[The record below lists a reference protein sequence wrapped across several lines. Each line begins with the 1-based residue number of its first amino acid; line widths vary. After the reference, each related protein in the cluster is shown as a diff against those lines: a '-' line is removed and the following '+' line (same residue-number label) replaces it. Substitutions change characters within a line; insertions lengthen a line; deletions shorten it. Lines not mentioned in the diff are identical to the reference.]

1 MVRAGISRSPVSN
14 KQKDGKK
21 DIYKSGLVILILVV
35 GMIGYYYYL
44 SNRAAAGNEENLNL
58 TVAQELINRNLSY
71 TYPPSPKEVVKF
83 YSDIT
88 KCFYNEEYSNTE
100 LEQLAEQ
107 TYKLYDD
114 RLAANNDW
122 NTYLIE
128 LTKQINEYKEKNIRI
143 SSYFIPSSDDVEYFT
158 YNDEKYAKLYCSYVL
173 QSGSSKRTVDEVF
186 ILHKDA
192 DGHWKILGCDR
203 AENADTGE

>member
-1 MVRAGISRSPVSN
+1 MVRSGISRTSSEDKGKN
-14 KQKDGKK
+14 GKK
-21 DIYKSGLVILILVV
+21 DIYKSGMVILLLVTA
-35 GMIGYYYYL
+35 MIGYYYYL
-44 SNRAAAGNEENLNL
+44 SNRAAADSEDNLNL
-58 TVAQELINRNLSY
+58 TVAQELINRNLTY

-88 KCFYNEEYSNTE
+88 KCFYNEEYDNAE

-114 RLAANNDW
+114 RLIACNDW
-122 NTYLIE
+122 NTYLVE
-128 LTKQINEYKEKNIRI
+128 LTKQINDFKEKNIRV

-158 YNDEKYAKLYCSYVL
+158 RNDEKYAKLYCSYVL
-173 QSGSSKRTVDEVF
+173 QSGSSKKTVDEVF

-192 DGHWKILGCDR
+192 DGHWKILGWDS
-203 AENADTGE
+203 AQNTDKEE